1 MNPRL
6 QRLSLLCG
14 GIVNFKPKTHFEQV
28 PLEVVKKIA
37 TVDDPKRVPIRK
49 ELEVT
54 PKKKAEALAGPSPE
68 ALQVM
73 NSSFDIFQ
81 VEAGGAVL
89 WQGLAASIEE
99 AKQRVKALQ
108 ADRAVQYMVVGLR
121 TGSKFLINPDGSDAP
136 RGQLLHTLGPDSSQQ
151 I

>member
-1 MNPRL
+1 
-6 QRLSLLCG
+6 LSLLRG
-14 GIVNFKPKTHFEQV
+14 GIVASKPKTHFEQV
-28 PLEVVKKIA
+28 PLEVVKRIA
-37 TVDDPKRVPIRK
+37 RVDDPKAVPIRK

-54 PKKKAEALAGPSPE
+54 PKKKAESLAGPFPE
-68 ALQVM
+68 GLQVM

-81 VEAGGAVL
+81 VEVGGGVL
-89 WQGLAASIEE
+89 WQGLAPSLEE

-108 ADRAVQYMVVGLR
+108 ADTAVPYMVVGLR

-136 RGQLLHTLGPDSSQQ
+136 RAQLLHTVGPDSSQQ